1 MSGSS
6 QRSLAELVRADEHPD
21 ACPNGD
27 TRCEG
32 EADLRAGD
40 LCCWYS
46 YLVMLPGGRVQ
57 SRRVRPRRR
66 RVSWAV

>member
-27 TRCEG
+27 TRCNG
-32 EADLRAGD
+32 ETDLRAGE
-40 LCCWYS
+40 LCCFACYQDAS
-46 YLVMLPGGRVQ
+46 ESAKEAYDAANRGGG
-57 SRRVRPRRR
+57 
-66 RVSWAV
+66 A